1 MPYYNPLRIPRIKNA
16 AEADTKIQQALS
28 ELAQRGV
35 KSDYCPRCGHLD
47 WNVDLVEIPARSA
60 LLYAAFP
67 VLAPETEDGFI
78 PLLTVVCQ
86 NCGNTLF
93 HNLEILGINVRE

>member
-1 MPYYNPLRIPRIKNA
+1 MPYTRPQRIPRLKNP

-28 ELAQRGV
+28 VLAQRGV
-35 KSDYCPRCGHLD
+35 KNDSCPRCGNLD

-60 LLYAAFP
+60 LLYVAFP
-67 VLAPETEDGFI
+67 ALAPETEDGFI
-78 PLLTVVCQ
+78 SLLTVVCR